1 MRLLAD
7 ESCDFAVVR
16 ALRNAGFDAVAIIE
30 VAPGAEDA
38 AVIDRA
44 IREGRML
51 ITEDKDFGRF
61 VYADE
66 RHTAGVMLLRF
77 PATARANI
85 ASTVVEL
92 IGRRGE
98 RLEGGL
104 LSHSRAGYVSAESHD
119 GRLIRKTV
127 SFGCV
132 MPKMGIRELKIR
144 ASEIVRSVREGKV
157 QYIITHRVAL
167 WAVLGPA
174 EGTPLPEAGTP
185 DASAWQQ
192 LEQLG
197 RRSAKAGGRGR
208 TVQTFSQNPA
218 AERREAPRQS
228 HRRRL
233 LRPSGPQ

>member
-1 MRLLAD
+1 
-7 ESCDFAVVR
+7 
-16 ALRNAGFDAVAIIE
+16 
-30 VAPGAEDA
+30 
-38 AVIDRA
+38 
-44 IREGRML
+44 ML

-197 RRSAKAGGRGR
+197 KKIGKGWWSRQDSSDLLSESRRSAAR
-208 TVQTFSQNPA
+208 SA
-218 AERREAPRQS
+218 AAISPSEAASPFGPPMIRQLS
-228 HRRRL
+228 D
-233 LRPSGPQ
+233 P